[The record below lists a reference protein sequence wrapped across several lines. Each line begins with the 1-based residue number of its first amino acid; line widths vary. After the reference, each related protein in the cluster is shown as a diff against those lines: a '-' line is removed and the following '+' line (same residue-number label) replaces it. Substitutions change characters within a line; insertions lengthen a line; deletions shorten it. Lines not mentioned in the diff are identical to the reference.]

1 MNQSSESYVL
11 QVEAGADR
19 PDCDC
24 RPTATMGRYGPGLI
38 TFLESRCRLSV
49 ALLEGLGCRT
59 ASFCRGDKQCL
70 RHPDTEQTP
79 VFRFDSTILC
89 QRACDIDIL
98 FALRS
103 RRRLLFFRT
112 RREREGQTKE
122 GTSAMPATLFPPLS
136 SEDGSALPIHL
147 KSKFDQI
154 KQIRDLQTK
163 NNKDKENATS
173 SAQRA
178 NKDEAVEPESTSSA
192 SSATETTKGAIDND
206 MLEQQ
211 KIRLAAETAVACE
224 SEISRLARAVAEL
237 EQLLARREKGE
248 VVSVQSPAF
257 PSIIPND
264 DDDDDDEVSA
274 MDI

>member
-1 MNQSSESYVL
+1 
-11 QVEAGADR
+11 
-19 PDCDC
+19 
-24 RPTATMGRYGPGLI
+24 
-38 TFLESRCRLSV
+38 
-49 ALLEGLGCRT
+49 
-59 ASFCRGDKQCL
+59 
-70 RHPDTEQTP
+70 
-79 VFRFDSTILC
+79 
-89 QRACDIDIL
+89 
-98 FALRS
+98 
-103 RRRLLFFRT
+103 
-112 RREREGQTKE
+112 
-122 GTSAMPATLFPPLS
+122 MPATLFPPLS

-248 VVSVQSPAF
+248 VVSVQSPTF
-257 PSIIPND
+257 PSVIPNDDD

>member
-1 MNQSSESYVL
+1 
-11 QVEAGADR
+11 
-19 PDCDC
+19 
-24 RPTATMGRYGPGLI
+24 
-38 TFLESRCRLSV
+38 
-49 ALLEGLGCRT
+49 
-59 ASFCRGDKQCL
+59 
-70 RHPDTEQTP
+70 
-79 VFRFDSTILC
+79 
-89 QRACDIDIL
+89 
-98 FALRS
+98 
-103 RRRLLFFRT
+103 
-112 RREREGQTKE
+112 
-122 GTSAMPATLFPPLS
+122 MPATLFPPLS

-178 NKDEAVEPESTSSA
+178 NKDETVEPEPTSSTSSA
-192 SSATETTKGAIDND
+192 TDTTKRGAIDND

-224 SEISRLARAVAEL
+224 SEISRLARAVTEL

-248 VVSVQSPAF
+248 VVSVQSPTF

-264 DDDDDDEVSA
+264 DDDDDDEASA